1 MKLLKLSNK
10 KLLILLLFVL
20 LIPNSSYTNEPIDIW
35 DLENLKNKNKIEKE
49 NESIEENINKLSN
62 IKKDS
67 SNLVLVEEEEKFI
80 SNELNLVGLYDPAD
94 NDLNLNMWELS
105 DGEKIIK
112 LIEKIQK
119 IKLSND
125 AKNIYKKI
133 ILTNAFPPENNINV
147 EEFTNL
153 KIKWLINNNDL
164 DLIKEFIIKNDE
176 QTYNNELIKY
186 YLDKNLSLGKIDNIC
201 EVFSLIKILPESDY
215 ISKYK
220 IYCLIHKDQKE
231 VAQLQYDLI
240 KESGF
245 KDIFFDKSFNYL
257 MGYTSDTEIL
267 LSEESLLNFHLS
279 YLTMKDFL
287 YEPNENTKKIIWQY
301 LSSNNLLTNANDI
314 DLEDREKIKSF
325 EKATNEGSYNEADLL
340 DLYTRF
346 QFNIHQ
352 IITVFDAYKLLP
364 NYESRAL
371 LYQAFLVSKD
381 PDTQIKLLELLKR
394 EFDDDKLYKA
404 FDKELIRLIQT
415 IDEEKISSE
424 NSEFYELQLS
434 KIGNEKLKI
443 KYNNKILHQSKLI
456 NYFSG
461 NISKEKIEKE
471 LEKML
476 KKIKKNKKYYFS
488 TKDNIIIESLISD
501 GIKISEKYESIL
513 ELNKSNIPTDI
524 EVMINDGEI
533 AMILL
538 RLVEIIGEDN
548 LKDLGTETL
557 YFIVSTLNKLNI
569 DKIRND
575 IILQVIPVKV

>member
-1 MKLLKLSNK
+1 MNLLKLLNK
-10 KLLILLLFVL
+10 KLLFIFLSIFFVSNNL
-20 LIPNSSYTNEPIDIW
+20 NSNEPIDIW
-35 DLENLKNKNKIEKE
+35 DIEKTKKKADAQE
-49 NESIEENINKLSN
+49 KNNIDYVNTDTNSNVN
-62 IKKDS
+62 IKD
-67 SNLVLVEEEEKFI
+67 SNLIYIEQDEKI
-80 SNELNLVGLYDPAD
+80 NSNQPKLVGLYDPAE

-105 DGEKIIK
+105 DGEKIIS
-112 LIEKIQK
+112 LVEKIQK

-125 AKNIYKKI
+125 AKNIYKKV

-147 EEFTNL
+147 EEFIDL
-153 KIKWLINNNDL
+153 KIEWLIDNNDL
-164 DLIKEFIIKNDE
+164 NLIKEFIIKNDQ

-186 YLDKNLSLGKIDNIC
+186 YLDKNLSLGKIDNVC

-215 ISKYK
+215 ILKYK
-220 IYCLIHKDQKE
+220 IYCLIHKDKKE

-245 KDIFFDKSFNYL
+245 KDTFFDKSFNYL
-257 MGYTSDTEIL
+257 MGYTNDAEIL

-279 YLTMKDFL
+279 YLTLKDFF
-287 YEPNENTKKIIWQY
+287 YEPNKNTKKIIWQY

-325 EKATNEGSYNEADLL
+325 EKATNEGSYEEADLL

-352 IITVFDAYKLLP
+352 IITVFDSYKLLP

-394 EFDDDKLYKA
+394 EFDDDKLNKA
-404 FDKELIRLIQT
+404 FDKELIRLIRT
-415 IDEEKISSE
+415 IDGEKISPE

-434 KIGNEKLKI
+434 KIGNKKFKI

-461 NISKEKIEKE
+461 NTSKEKIEKE
-471 LEKML
+471 LEKKL

-501 GIKISEKYESIL
+501 GIEISEKYESIL
-513 ELNKSNIPTDI
+513 ELNRSNIPTDI

-557 YFIVSTLNKLNI
+557 YFIISTLNKLNI

>member
-1 MKLLKLSNK
+1 MNLLKLLNK
-10 KLLILLLFVL
+10 KLIFIFLPIFFISNNL
-20 LIPNSSYTNEPIDIW
+20 NSNEPIDIW
-35 DLENLKNKNKIEKE
+35 DIEKIKKNGE
-49 NESIEENINKLSN
+49 AKKRNNIEYVNTDTNSNVN
-62 IKKDS
+62 IKD
-67 SNLVLVEEEEKFI
+67 SNLIYIEQDEKI
-80 SNELNLVGLYDPAD
+80 NSDQPKLVGLYDPAD

-105 DGEKIIK
+105 DGEKIIR
-112 LIEKIQK
+112 LVEKIQK

-125 AKNIYKKI
+125 AKNIYKKV

-153 KIKWLINNNDL
+153 KIKWLIDNNDL
-164 DLIKEFIIKNDE
+164 DLIKEFITKNDE

-186 YLDKNLSLGKIDNIC
+186 YLDKNLSLGKIDNVC

-257 MGYTSDTEIL
+257 MGYTSDAEVL

-325 EKATNEGSYNEADLL
+325 EKATNEGSYEEADLL

-394 EFDDDKLYKA
+394 EFEDDKLYKA

-415 IDEEKISSE
+415 IDEEKISFE
-424 NSEFYELQLS
+424 NYEFYELQLS

-488 TKDNIIIESLISD
+488 TKDNIVIESLISD
-501 GIKISEKYESIL
+501 GIEVSEKYESIL